1 MIEEQNFKIA
11 FIPISHTIEDFSL
24 KALVNR
30 NNLSKLLFS
39 QWMECIASLSKYF
52 QANHYES
59 RFFNYSKIAHKE
71 KPYTIKHSCYE
82 CLKQVF
88 SFFINKT

>member
-52 QANHYES
+52 QANH
-59 RFFNYSKIAHKE
+59 
-71 KPYTIKHSCYE
+71 
-82 CLKQVF
+82 
-88 SFFINKT
+88 